1 MFLEILI
8 PITLFVAIAA
18 ILWKYFEGR
27 HRERMTII
35 EKGLNP
41 ADYKELYRRQESVS
55 NPLRNLKWGL
65 LFTFVGI
72 GVFIGLWLDKFSALG
87 DEFVISFML
96 IAGGLAL
103 LLYYRIA
110 LKKSKEQAADA

>member
-1 MFLEILI
+1 
-8 PITLFVAIAA
+8 
-18 ILWKYFEGR
+18 
-27 HRERMTII
+27 MTII

-41 ADYKELYRRQESVS
+41 EDYKELYRRQVSVS

-72 GVFIGLWLDKFSALG
+72 GAFIGLWLDKFSALG
-87 DEFVISFML
+87 DVFVIAFML